1 VSTSAWIDVERK
13 EGLRD
18 RARAYKVMIDG
29 QEAGTIRHGQQ
40 ESFEVVP
47 GTHEVFLK
55 IDWCRSPKLTVDV
68 AGGQRAKVT
77 CVPSGTIWTAIFAI
91 VFKPTSYIRAE
102 VATPG

>member
-1 VSTSAWIDVERK
+1 MSTSAWIDVERK

-40 ESFEVVP
+40 QSFEVVP

-55 IDWCRSPKLTVDV
+55 IDWCRSPKRTVDV
-68 AGGQRAKVT
+68 AGGGRAKVT

-102 VATPG
+102 IAS

>member
-1 VSTSAWIDVERK
+1 MSSSAWIDVERK

-29 QEAGTIRHGQQ
+29 QEAGTVRHGSH
-40 ESFEVVP
+40 ESFQVTP

-68 AGGQRAKVT
+68 AGAQRAKVT

-91 VFKPTSYIRAE
+91 VFKPTAYIRA
-102 VATPG
+102 ALAA

>member
-1 VSTSAWIDVERK
+1 VTTSSWIDVERR

-29 QEAGTIRHGQQ
+29 QEAGTIRHGSQ
-40 ESFEVVP
+40 ESFQVTP

-68 AGGQRAKVT
+68 AGGERAGVT
-77 CVPSGTIWTAIFAI
+77 CVPSGSIWTAMFAI

-102 VATPG
+102 VTPA

>member
-1 VSTSAWIDVERK
+1 MSASAWIDVERK

-29 QEAGTIRHGQQ
+29 QEAGTIRHGSQ
-40 ESFEVVP
+40 ESFQVTP
-47 GTHEVFLK
+47 GTQEVFLK
-55 IDWCRSPKLTVDV
+55 IDWCRSQKLTVDV
-68 AGGQRAKVT
+68 AGGQRATVT

-102 VATPG
+102 AAA

>member
-29 QEAGTIRHGQQ
+29 QQAGTIRHGSH

-47 GTHEVFLK
+47 GEHEVFLK
-55 IDWCRSPKLTVDV
+55 IDWCRSPKLTADV
-68 AGGQRAKVT
+68 VGGQRAKVT

-91 VFKPTSYIRAE
+91 IFKPTSYIRAE
-102 VATPG
+102 LAS

>member
-1 VSTSAWIDVERK
+1 MSTSAWIDVERL

-29 QEAGTIRHGQQ
+29 QEVGTIRHGQQ
-40 ESFEVVP
+40 QSFQITP

-55 IDWCRSPKLTVDV
+55 IDWCRSPKLSVDV
-68 AGGQRAKVT
+68 VGGQRVKVT

-102 VATPG
+102 LAA

>member
-1 VSTSAWIDVERK
+1 MSTSAWIDVERK

-29 QEAGTIRHGQQ
+29 QEAGTVRRGSQ
-40 ESFEVVP
+40 EGFQVTP

-91 VFKPTSYIRAE
+91 VFKPTRYIDAE
-102 VATPG
+102 LAA

>member
-1 VSTSAWIDVERK
+1 MSTSAWIDVERK

-18 RARAYKVMIDG
+18 RARAYKVVIDG
-29 QEAGTIRHGQQ
+29 QEAGTVRHGNQ
-40 ESFEVVP
+40 ESIQVTP
-47 GTHEVFLK
+47 GPHEVFLK

-102 VATPG
+102 LAG